1 MADDTEL
8 HFNELSMGDAAK
20 QLIRSITFDVGFMNM
35 PPPPLGG
42 TPPAGRRMVVR
53 LTH

>member
-20 QLIRSITFDVGFMNM
+20 QLIRSITFDVGFMNRW
-35 PPPPLGG
+35 LGY
-42 TPPAGRRMVVR
+42 TQAISS
-53 LTH
+53 